1 MADRVE
7 LAFLRAAKRLIPDG
21 TRVLAAVSGG
31 ADSVALLHLLHE
43 VAGRRALGIQ
53 VAHLDHGLRRGSR
66 TDRRFVERLA
76 RRLLLPCIA
85 ARREVSA
92 LRRKDESPEEAARR
106 VRWDF
111 LNEAAARAGCR
122 CIVTGHTLDD
132 QAETILMRLVRGA
145 GATALTGMAES
156 GPGRV
161 VRPLLA
167 IEREALRNYLDRR
180 DLGFREDP
188 TNRDLRFDRNR
199 VRRVV
204 LPLLAESLNPRVA
217 KHLVQAA
224 RRFREDS
231 LHLDSLAEAAFEELS
246 RRDRA
251 GRLVLDA
258 DRLAGLSPVV
268 AKRIA
273 RLALRRAGTD
283 ARRISAVHIDGLLD
297 LARGGRGRRLHL
309 PSRIEA
315 RRDRGR
321 IVVGPERVDPQE
333 RMS

>member
-7 LAFLRAAKRLIPDG
+7 LAFLPAAERLIPDG

-43 VAGRRALGIQ
+43 LAGRRAVGVQ

-66 TDRRFVERLA
+66 TDRRFVEQLA
-76 RRLLLPCIA
+76 RRLELPCIA

-111 LNEAAARAGCR
+111 LNAAAARAGCKR
-122 CIVTGHTLDD
+122 IATGHTLDD

-145 GATALTGMAES
+145 GATALTGMSES

-167 IEREALRNYLDRR
+167 IEREALRSYLDRR
-180 DLGFREDP
+180 GLSFREDP
-188 TNRDLRFDRNR
+188 TNRNLRFDRNR

-204 LPLLAESLNPRVA
+204 LPLLAATLNPRAA
-217 KHLVQAA
+217 KHLVHAA
-224 RRFREDS
+224 QLFREDA

-246 RRDRA
+246 RRDRS

-258 DRLAGLSPVV
+258 ARLAGLSPVV
-268 AKRIA
+268 AKRLA
-273 RLALRRAGTD
+273 RLALRRAGSD
-283 ARRISAVHIDGLLD
+283 ARRISALHIDGLLD
-297 LARGGRGRRLHL
+297 LARGSRGRRLHL

-315 RRDRGR
+315 RRERGR
-321 IVVGPERVDPQE
+321 IVVGPEQVDPDE